1 MIVQVPLESLRLP
14 GIYPGATGPDGSEAK
29 DISPEVNDPVSF
41 SIEGVVTAISG
52 NTADIEVRLIN
63 GDRPGRGEYTGPAS
77 RKPAAKAKSKSKAA
91 FGPATDAPD
100 DLTEAEMET
109 AARQADEEEYA

>member
-14 GIYPGATGPDGSEAK
+14 GIYPGATGPDGKEAK

-52 NTADIEVRLIN
+52 HTADVEVRLIN
-63 GDRPGRGEYTGPAS
+63 GDRPGQDGSVSAAGK
-77 RKPAAKAKSKSKAA
+77 KPGSKSKSKSN
-91 FGPATDAPD
+91 FGPPSDFPD
-100 DLTEAEMET
+100 DLTEADMES

>member
-14 GIYPGATGPDGSEAK
+14 GIYPGANGPDGKEAK

-52 NTADIEVRLIN
+52 NTADVEVRLIN
-63 GDRPGRGEYTGPAS
+63 GDRPGRNEYTGPATKKQGS
-77 RKPAAKAKSKSKAA
+77 KSKSKPN
-91 FGPATDAPD
+91 FGPATDATE
-100 DLTEAEMET
+100 DLTEAEMES
-109 AARQADEEEYA
+109 AARKADEEEYA